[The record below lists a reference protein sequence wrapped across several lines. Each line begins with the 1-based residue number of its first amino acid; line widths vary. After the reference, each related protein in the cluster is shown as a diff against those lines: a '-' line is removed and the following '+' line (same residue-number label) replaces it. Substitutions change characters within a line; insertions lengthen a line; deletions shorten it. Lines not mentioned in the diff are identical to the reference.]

1 MTTRLTMIE
10 FPSNDANASAQ
21 FFKDAF
27 ALEHLA
33 YGPQYTD
40 V

>member
-1 MTTRLTMIE
+1 MIE